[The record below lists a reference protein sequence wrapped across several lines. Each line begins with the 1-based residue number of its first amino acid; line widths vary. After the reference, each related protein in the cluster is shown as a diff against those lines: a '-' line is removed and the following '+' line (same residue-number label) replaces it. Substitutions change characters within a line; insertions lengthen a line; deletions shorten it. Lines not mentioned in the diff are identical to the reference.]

1 MVEAKRVA
9 QCQVATATCMLDNGP
24 SSQLQ
29 YGNCLH
35 QDGTSKFHRHF
46 QSFQVITAEKRTY
59 SIGLTEVGARDTV
72 TLMEAFKTQVEEL
85 GSSLKSY
92 ETNVAKIARSGVS
105 QSCS

>member
-1 MVEAKRVA
+1 
-9 QCQVATATCMLDNGP
+9 LDDSLNNTIYFVQAN
-24 SSQLQ
+24 SKLCNKCHNCFSDLIIAFAIKIALYFQ

-46 QSFQVITAEKRTY
+46 QSFQVTTAEKRTY

-85 GSSLKSY
+85 S
-92 ETNVAKIARSGVS
+92 
-105 QSCS
+105 